1 MQRAMIGGIRSWDT
15 TVLPSVFP
23 DNSYKQHIYVNDQ
36 VCGQHALVLAELL
49 FFWAFPW
56 TENYC
61 PLFFIL
67 PTAASCL
74 ITTHFKVSKYIF
86 KTNFMYRPLS
96 TMTNRYTFSSL
107 FVVLEGRP
115 VATVQQII
123 FCHPVSELVSSLSC
137 HASHAVLRDQINLE
151 PLICV

>member
-1 MQRAMIGGIRSWDT
+1 MLACHCFSLALLAELHDITAFKDSKIPWQPYSSTLMAIHTCQVNGRKRMQRAMIGGIRSWDT

-23 DNSYKQHIYVNDQ
+23 DNSYKQHIYVIDQ
-36 VCGQHALVLAELL
+36 VCGQHGLVLAELL

-56 TENYC
+56 TETYC

-86 KTNFMYRPLS
+86 KTNLM
-96 TMTNRYTFSSL
+96 
-107 FVVLEGRP
+107 
-115 VATVQQII
+115 
-123 FCHPVSELVSSLSC
+123 
-137 HASHAVLRDQINLE
+137 
-151 PLICV
+151 